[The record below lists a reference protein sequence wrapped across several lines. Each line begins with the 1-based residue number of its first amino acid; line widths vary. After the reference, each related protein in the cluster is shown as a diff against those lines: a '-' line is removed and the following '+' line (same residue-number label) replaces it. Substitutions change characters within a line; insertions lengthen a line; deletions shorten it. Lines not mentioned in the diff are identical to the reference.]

1 MFSFEYI
8 SCVRHFFYIGGG
20 EIRKI
25 SEKST
30 INWSQRWDNTGT
42 AEMSKDQADDAVS
55 EPSKFSGTKLRFSST
70 ENIWSEANDKRF
82 GNLSQA
88 YAEQRDEMSRDD
100 VLEFCRLSMKKNQI
114 LEDKKKSK
122 TKHRQS
128 KEAETPLKGSYFG
141 ASASSNWA
149 DEMDADDIRKSR
161 DKKMD
166 KQHRRDPSSGSST
179 NSDDDSCSDTHS
191 SGSSDESGEDVPQ
204 TMSEVE
210 RRLGKMIE
218 RKFYNLV
225 DSDRTQ
231 SKDGEL
237 RPPKLGTKRAL
248 SDKLER
254 ELKSSGR
261 NLQFGDKT
269 SNSKP
274 LRFVLEQHRSF
285 SSRGRLNNKA
295 SINLLLRF
303 LNSQPFTMVNSLR
316 NSGAD
321 VGLIYSQLQTAYRD
335 VLDPQQATKALDS
348 FLESPSL
355 VQLTKVSAKI
365 LELSS
370 LVHQF
375 ESKKTRALNIQV
387 TATSY
392 FQQYLNR
399 YYSRQDSC
407 RVNDQ
412 LLRWKSRNTSLANP
426 LQIYFQLGS
435 IASTQL
441 IGMLPSYAR
450 NLGAKRPE
458 DRPPRAPYQP
468 NQHQHQVQILETST
482 LNLHRKSQIRISET
496 INNSWRIK
504 RRRRRASSLQM
515 KLLEDSQDTGA
526 FSATWITIL
535 GFCTPSGNHVP
546 ISRGSRQ
553 QRKENPAAT
562 GDTHQSSSVQVHWL
576 ARIPHERK
584 RRSKSTLDN

>member
-1 MFSFEYI
+1 
-8 SCVRHFFYIGGG
+8 
-20 EIRKI
+20 
-25 SEKST
+25 
-30 INWSQRWDNTGT
+30 
-42 AEMSKDQADDAVS
+42 MSKDQADDAVS

-335 VLDPQQATKALDS
+335 VLDPQQATKALDA

-458 DRPPRAPYQP
+458 DRPPRAPYPP
-468 NQHQHQVQILETST
+468 NQHQHQVQQVLEDLGDFSFDSA
-482 LNLHRKSQIRISET
+482 SQISDQDFRDY
-496 INNSWRIK
+496 
-504 RRRRRASSLQM
+504 QQQ
-515 KLLEDSQDTGA
+515 LEDQETEMASVLAANEASGGQPRYRCLLCNMDNHPGA
-526 FSATWITIL
+526 TYAFWKSCPYFKGL
-535 GFCTPSGNHVP
+535 TPTKE
-546 ISRGSRQ
+546 
-553 QRKENPAAT
+553 RKPCCNGRHPPVLKCA
-562 GDTHQSSSVQVHWL
+562 SPL
-576 ARIPHERK
+576 ARKDTTREK
-584 RRSKSTLDN
+584 EKVKVYS